1 MPFGKR
7 RPGTGL
13 PSPPISFHH
22 KKRPWVR
29 MSTFTP
35 TLPSHKPAQV
45 GVNLLAVAAS
55 VALLYFGRVF
65 FITVVVASVIAF
77 LLDPIVTMFV
87 KLRLPRAVA
96 SFIVCSIALLMLY
109 FVGLGLYSQLSSF
122 AEDLPNY
129 SERMNGLVDNVATRV
144 DQFEKRT
151 YQVIIPK
158 RFQEAPAPPGA
169 QPPDNGRRRKA
180 AKAIEPPPAPPAI
193 AEVRIHPEPT
203 PLLTY
208 VYGYVRSF
216 YDVLLM
222 ASFVPFLVY
231 FMLSWRDHMRRS
243 FLYMFSS
250 AGRQVV
256 GKSWE
261 GVADMVR
268 AYVIGNFILGLMLSV
283 LSSLFFLAIRL
294 PYWPLVGPLSGFLS
308 LVPYVGLPLAI
319 LPPLLAGLIV
329 PYTQPAI
336 YIMIAVV
343 IALLHLI
350 ALNLLYPKVV
360 GSRVHLNP
368 LVVTIALMFW
378 CTLWGAI
385 GLLVA
390 IPITAAIKAVCDN
403 VSSLQGFGKLLGD

>member
-1 MPFGKR
+1 MTTITP
-7 RPGTGL
+7 PLPTGRV
-13 PSPPISFHH
+13 SQTS
-22 KKRPWVR
+22 V
-29 MSTFTP
+29 T
-35 TLPSHKPAQV
+35 V
-45 GVNLLAVAAS
+45 LAVAAS
-55 VALLYFGRVF
+55 IALLYFGHIF
-65 FITVVVASVIAF
+65 FITVVIAITIAF
-77 LLDPIVTMFV
+77 LLDPVVTFFV
-87 KLRLPRAVA
+87 KMRLPRAVA
-96 SFIVCSIALLMLY
+96 SFIVCTITLLALYLM
-109 FVGLGLYSQLSSF
+109 GLGLYTELSGF
-122 AEDLPNY
+122 AEELPVY
-129 SERMNGLVDNVATRV
+129 SQRMNDLVDSVATRV
-144 DQFEKRT
+144 DQVEKRT
-151 YQVIIPK
+151 YQILVPK
-158 RFQEAPAPPGA
+158 RFQEIQPAPAPPVA
-169 QPPDNGRRRKA
+169 ARRRGSKQA
-180 AKAIEPPPAPPAI
+180 PEPVAPPLI
-193 AEVRIHPEPT
+193 PEVRIHTEPT
-203 PLLTY
+203 PLVTY
-208 VYGYVRSF
+208 VYGYLRSF

-243 FLYMFSS
+243 FLYLFSS

-268 AYVIGNFILGLMLSV
+268 AYVIGNFILGLMLST
-283 LSSLFFLAIRL
+283 LSTLFFVAIRL

-336 YIMIAVV
+336 YIMITVV
-343 IALLHLI
+343 VALLHLT

-378 CTLWGAI
+378 GTLWGAV
-385 GLLVA
+385 GLLLA

-403 VSSLQGFGKLLGD
+403 VISLQGFGKLLGD

>member
-1 MPFGKR
+1 
-7 RPGTGL
+7 
-13 PSPPISFHH
+13 
-22 KKRPWVR
+22 
-29 MSTFTP
+29 MSTITP
-35 TLPSHKPAQV
+35 PLPTSKVSQTSV
-45 GVNLLAVAAS
+45 TVLAVAATI
-55 VALLYFGRVF
+55 ALLYFGHIF
-65 FITVVVASVIAF
+65 FITMVIAITIAF
-77 LLDPIVTMFV
+77 LLDPVVTFFV
-87 KLRLPRAVA
+87 KMRLPRAVA
-96 SFIVCSIALLMLY
+96 SFIVCSIALLLLY
-109 FVGLGLYSQLSSF
+109 LMGLGLYTELSGLAEALPTYSQ
-122 AEDLPNY
+122 
-129 SERMNGLVDNVATRV
+129 RMNDLVDNIATRV
-144 DQFEKRT
+144 DLVEKRT
-151 YQVIIPK
+151 YQILVPK
-158 RFQEAPAPPGA
+158 RFQETQPAQG
-169 QPPDNGRRRKA
+169 
-180 AKAIEPPPAPPAI
+180 APPAAARRRGSKQAAEPVVPAVPAPI
-193 AEVRIHPEPT
+193 PEVRIHTEPT
-203 PLLTY
+203 PLVTY
-208 VYGYVRSF
+208 VYGYLRSF

-243 FLYMFSS
+243 FLYMFGS

-268 AYVIGNFILGLMLSV
+268 AYVIGNFILGLMLST
-283 LSSLFFLAIRL
+283 LSSLFFIAIRL

-336 YIMIAVV
+336 YIMITVV
-343 IALLHLI
+343 VALLHLT

-378 CTLWGAI
+378 GTLWGAV
-385 GLLVA
+385 GLLLA

-403 VSSLQGFGKLLGD
+403 VISLQGFGKLLGD

>member
-1 MPFGKR
+1 
-7 RPGTGL
+7 
-13 PSPPISFHH
+13 
-22 KKRPWVR
+22 
-29 MSTFTP
+29 MSTITP
-35 TLPSHKPAQV
+35 PLPTGKV
-45 GVNLLAVAAS
+45 GQTSVTVLAVAAS
-55 VALLYFGRVF
+55 IALLYFGHIF
-65 FITVVVASVIAF
+65 LITMVIAITIAF
-77 LLDPIVTMFV
+77 LLDPVVTFFV
-87 KLRLPRAVA
+87 KMRLPRAVA
-96 SFIVCSIALLMLY
+96 SFIVCSITLLLLY
-109 FVGLGLYSQLSSF
+109 FMGLGLYTELSGF
-122 AEDLPNY
+122 AEELPTY
-129 SERMNGLVDNVATRV
+129 SQRMNDLVDNVATRV
-144 DQFEKRT
+144 DQVEKRT
-151 YQVIIPK
+151 YQILVPK
-158 RFQEAPAPPGA
+158 RFQETQPPQGAPAA
-169 QPPDNGRRRKA
+169 TARRRGSKQA
-180 AKAIEPPPAPPAI
+180 PEPVAPPPIP
-193 AEVRIHPEPT
+193 EVRIHTDPT
-203 PLLTY
+203 PLVTY
-208 VYGYVRSF
+208 VYGYLRSF

-243 FLYMFSS
+243 FLYLFNS

-268 AYVIGNFILGLMLSV
+268 AYVIGNFILGLMLST
-283 LSSLFFLAIRL
+283 LSSLFFIAIRL

-336 YIMIAVV
+336 YIMITVV
-343 IALLHLI
+343 VALLHLI

-378 CTLWGAI
+378 GTLWGAV
-385 GLLVA
+385 GLLLA

-403 VSSLQGFGKLLGD
+403 VISLQGFGKLLGD